1 MTSASACGKIIL
13 LGEHA
18 VVYGRPALAV
28 PLPQLRVSVDITP
41 IDGGETGSLRLLA
54 PDIGLTSWLH
64 ELEASHPLAKIV
76 HLVRQT
82 VGIEDHPALEL
93 RIRSSIPVASGLG
106 SGTAVSVAIVRAL
119 SARLGNPLPVEMQ
132 STLTYEVEKLY
143 HGTPSGID
151 NTVIS
156 HEMPVFFRRGQAP
169 EPFSI
174 GAPLTLVIGDT
185 GMRSNTSIAVGMVR
199 KAWQADAHHYENL
212 FDRIGEVV
220 ERGRAAIE
228 VGNLAELGS
237 QMGQNQSL
245 LREIGVS
252 SPELETLIEAAHC
265 AGALGAKLSG
275 GGMGGNMIALVET
288 NRADDVENRL
298 LEAGATRTLVAEVGA

>member
-28 PLPQLRVSVDITP
+28 PLPQIRVNVEIKP
-41 IDGGETGSLRLLA
+41 VDGGEAGSLRILA
-54 PDIGLTSWLH
+54 PDIDLTSWLH
-64 ELEASHPLAKIV
+64 ALEANHPLARIV
-76 HLVRQT
+76 HLVRQA

-93 RIRSSIPVASGLG
+93 SIRSSIPVASGLG

-119 SARLGNPLPVEMQ
+119 SAQLGDPLPADMQ
-132 STLTYEVEKLY
+132 SALTYEVEKLH

-151 NTVIS
+151 NTVIA
-156 HEMPVFFRRGQAP
+156 HEMPVYFQRGQAP
-169 EPFSI
+169 EPFDI

-185 GMRSNTSIAVGMVR
+185 GFRSNTSIAVGMVR
-199 KAWQADAHHYENL
+199 KTWQADKPRYERL
-212 FDRIGEVV
+212 FDQVGEIA
-220 ERGRAAIE
+220 ELGRAAIE
-228 VGNLAELGS
+228 AGNLVQLGM
-237 QMGQNQSL
+237 QLNQNQAL

-252 SPELETLIEAAHC
+252 SPELETLIEAALS

-275 GGMGGNMIALVET
+275 GGMGGNMIALVEA
-288 NRADDVENRL
+288 NRADEISNGL
-298 LEAGATRTLVAEVGA
+298 LKAGATRTLVAEVGA